1 MLVVEAV
8 EVVDMLVVDMLIVE
22 MVVVVVVVVVVTE
35 FNQVTGQNILY
46 YPEGVFTD
54 SLHLCRPVDVLCQ
67 NGDIAAYLLHF

>member
-22 MVVVVVVVVVVTE
+22 MVVVVVTE

-67 NGDIAAYLLHF
+67 NGDIAAYLLHV